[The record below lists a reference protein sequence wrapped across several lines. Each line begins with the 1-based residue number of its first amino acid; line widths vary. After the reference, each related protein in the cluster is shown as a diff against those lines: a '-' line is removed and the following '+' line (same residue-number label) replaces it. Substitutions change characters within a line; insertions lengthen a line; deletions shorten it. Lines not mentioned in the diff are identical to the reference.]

1 MEAFSSSVSISMR
14 AIVAACETPAL
25 VVLIIVVALVI
36 VCLGSLIAEF
46 FIERRH
52 FRVFLP
58 KLVDEL
64 KASEDDPR
72 DVIKKSGL
80 LLRQKQYL
88 IELTRHRSITDEM
101 RESLA
106 VGLEYRERRRYDGIV
121 KITDVLAKV
130 SPMLGLLCT
139 LIPLG
144 PGVVALGVGDTET
157 LSSALLTAFDATSMG
172 LVAGVF
178 SMVVSAIRTRWYKD
192 YMVSF
197 DACMECVLETEKS
210 RQRCNPTEGE
220 SAGKVEAPAGEEEA
234 PAAEEE
240 ALAETKEAPAGEEEV
255 SGAQEEAPDEGDS
268 L

>member
-1 MEAFSSSVSISMR
+1 MEAFSNSVSVSMR
-14 AIVAACETPAL
+14 SMVAACETPAL
-25 VVLIIVVALVI
+25 VVLIIVVAAVV
-36 VCLGSLIAEF
+36 VCLGSLVAEL

-52 FRVFLP
+52 FKVFLP
-58 KLVDEL
+58 RLVDEL

-72 DVIKKSGL
+72 EVIVKSGL
-80 LLRQKQYL
+80 LMRQKQYL
-88 IELTRHRSITDEM
+88 IELTRHRSITDDM

-121 KITDVLAKV
+121 KVTDVLAKI

-144 PGVVALGVGDTET
+144 PGVVALGEGDTQT

-172 LVAGVF
+172 LIAGVF
-178 SMVVSAIRTRWYKD
+178 AMVVSAIRTRWYKD

-210 RQRCNPTEGE
+210 RRETLAAKADAGAEDTAGEVEFPGKEGE
-220 SAGKVEAPAGEEEA
+220 GEVELSSKREEMG
-234 PAAEEE
+234 PSS
-240 ALAETKEAPAGEEEV
+240 K
-255 SGAQEEAPDEGDS
+255 GDTR
-268 L
+268 

>member
-1 MEAFSSSVSISMR
+1 MEAFSNSVSVSMR
-14 AIVAACETPAL
+14 AIVASCETPAL
-25 VVLIIVVALVI
+25 VVLIVVVAIVI

-72 DVIKKSGL
+72 GVIEKSGL

-106 VGLEYRERRRYDGIV
+106 VALEYRERRRYDGLV
-121 KITDVLAKV
+121 KVTDVLAKI

-144 PGVVALGVGDTET
+144 PGVVALGTGDTET

-172 LVAGVF
+172 LISGVF
-178 SMVVSAIRTRWYKD
+178 AMLVSAIRTRWYKD

-210 RQRCNPTEGE
+210 RQRRSPAQGETSSEEETSSDEALDTKEE
-220 SAGKVEAPAGEEEA
+220 SAEIEEELATNEEA
-234 PAAEEE
+234 PV
-240 ALAETKEAPAGEEEV
+240 KEAA
-255 SGAQEEAPDEGDS
+255 S
-268 L
+268 